1 MADSPISQ
9 SVVGAYSAGSSI
21 PVCTTEGRK
30 KKKFDKLQKNLNSN
44 KLYDVHIWPEWSGCC
59 MSGSVL
65 SGLQQYCSLAAV
77 TSGPAHVILSKASRA
92 AASLFSLPYPAD
104 LQSGWL
110 YLRIRNMGLKRWQYC
125 E

>member
-1 MADSPISQ
+1 M
-9 SVVGAYSAGSSI
+9 YYRR
-21 PVCTTEGRK
+21 EK
-30 KKKFDKLQKNLNSN
+30 KKKFDKPQKNLNSN
-44 KLYDVHIWPEWSGCC
+44 KLCDIHIWPEWSGCC